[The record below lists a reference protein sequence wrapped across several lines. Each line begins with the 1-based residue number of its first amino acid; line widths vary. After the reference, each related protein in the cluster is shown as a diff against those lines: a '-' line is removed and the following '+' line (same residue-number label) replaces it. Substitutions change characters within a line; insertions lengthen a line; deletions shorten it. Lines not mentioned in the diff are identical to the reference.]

1 MRRKNMETINANREV
16 RASTE
21 KVWEIVS
28 DVDRDPE
35 YWNGMSSLHNIR
47 KDGNVTERSVVVG
60 FMGHTGFQKVELHP
74 KESVDLTMTKGP
86 MKGSREIKL
95 TSLDGGKKTRI
106 DVSWKFQFSGVPIFA
121 RAFVKSQ
128 LDETTKEALERIA
141 NAAEKSASSLP
152 RSKQN
157 SR

>member
-1 MRRKNMETINANREV
+1 METINASREV

-21 KVWEIVS
+21 KVWEVVS

-47 KDGNVTERSVVVG
+47 KDGNITERSVVVG

-74 KESVDLTMTKGP
+74 KGSIELTMTKGP
-86 MKGSREIKL
+86 MKGSRQIRL
-95 TSLDGGKKTRI
+95 IPLDTGGRTRI
-106 DVSWKFQFSGVPIFA
+106 DVSWKFQFSGVPVFA

-128 LDETTKEALERIA
+128 LEGTTKEALERIA
-141 NAAEKSASSLP
+141 KAAEKTASPVP
-152 RSKQN
+152 RPKKPK
-157 SR
+157 